1 MKKIVAILAVIC
13 LLFAGT
19 LTYLQIQSKRS
30 VMTEDIPVAAENND
44 TEEMTETTDMQSHA
58 PDFEAMYKLYPS
70 DEVVMNVNGRDIT
83 WQEYYYWFYY
93 YTQQI
98 SDSMDMM
105 EMYYGQQTAW
115 DDSASETDDIKY
127 SDLPMMYV
135 EDQLKQVETIYGYA
149 VDNGIELTKED
160 LNNYNSILEADMES
174 VCGEDGTIEDFYDLL
189 DEMYMNIDIYKH
201 MNEVSL
207 FYERSMIDLYG
218 ENGKKISD
226 EEALEYLNE
235 NGYMSAI
242 HILLLT
248 SDSATGESVDE
259 DTKIKLEQQANKI
272 SEELKAIS
280 EDEARLARMK
290 ELIAEYNEDP
300 GMQTYPDGYTFTS
313 GTMVS
318 EFETAIQALQD
329 YEVSDP
335 VETSYGYHIIMRM
348 PLKADAVLT
357 ESSGESYAK
366 ELLATEKYTD
376 ALNEYYE
383 SVDVE
388 YNDGFKAPAISDYIN
403 K

>member
-149 VDNGIELTKED
+149 VDNGIELTEED

-218 ENGKKISD
+218 ENGEKISD

-259 DTKIKLEQQANKI
+259 DTKIKLEQQANEI
-272 SEELKAIS
+272 SEELKAIP
-280 EDEARLARMK
+280 EDEARLVRMK

-318 EFETAIQALQD
+318 EFETAIQALQY

-335 VETSYGYHIIMRM
+335 VETSYGYHIIMRV
-348 PLKADAVLT
+348 PLRADAVLT